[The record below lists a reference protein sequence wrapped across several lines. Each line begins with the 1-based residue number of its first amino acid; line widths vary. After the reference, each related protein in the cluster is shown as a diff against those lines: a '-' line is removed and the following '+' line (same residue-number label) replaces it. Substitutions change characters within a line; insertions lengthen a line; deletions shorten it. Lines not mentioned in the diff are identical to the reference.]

1 MTCKEEKKTDFVHTW
16 RNRLSCFFLNK
27 FIGMFIL
34 PKHMLFLVY
43 FPLKKARLWQ
53 DYENEGIKKV
63 TPTEEGKIY
72 LLSAA

>member
-1 MTCKEEKKTDFVHTW
+1 MFLFEEV
-16 RNRLSCFFLNK
+16 L